1 LESRFFMSYKYT
13 MLLLRTIFIVSIVWL
28 SFFGP
33 YKAFLNSNPIQD
45 KNFIDVYEGST
56 MYAVLDNLKLSSS
69 INKLFFRIYLNTN
82 SIKSFQAGEYNIENK
97 DFKEI
102 IDLLVKGKTYTHSL
116 TIIEGMNVYDIE
128 KELENSFLIND
139 CSLLICIKT
148 NYPFKEGVL
157 YPDTYFYKKGMKAS
171 DLLNKS
177 HKKLDDLLNTIWMK
191 RPDNDILKNKY
202 QALILASIIEK
213 EAGNHSEKPDIAGV
227 FLKRISIGMKLQAD
241 PTIIYGLLP
250 NFDGDI
256 RKSDILDKNN
266 IYNTY
271 MIKGLP
277 PTPISMSSMSSI
289 EAAILSTPGEYL
301 FFVANSPSSHYF
313 SRTYDE
319 HLNMIKKVGLD
330 R

>member
-1 LESRFFMSYKYT
+1 MESRFFMSYKYT
-13 MLLLRTIFIVSIVWL
+13 MLFLRIVFIVSVVWL

-33 YKAFLNSNPIQD
+33 YSAFLNTHPIKD
-45 KNFIDVYEGST
+45 KNYIDVFEGSS
-56 MYAVLDNLKLSSS
+56 MYAVLDNLKLTSFL
-69 INKLFFRIYLNTN
+69 NKLFFRIYLDTN
-82 SIKSFQAGEYNIENK
+82 SIKSFQAGEYDIKNK
-97 DFKEI
+97 NFKEI
-102 IDLLVKGKTYTHSL
+102 IDLLVEGKTYTHSF
-116 TIIEGMNVYDIE
+116 TIIEGMNIYDIE
-128 KELENSFLIND
+128 KELENSYLIND
-139 CSLLICIKT
+139 CSLLKCIKT

-157 YPDTYFYKKGMKAS
+157 FPDTYFYKKGMKAS

-177 HKKLDDLLNTIWMK
+177 HKKLDNLLNAIWMK
-191 RPDNDILKNKY
+191 KPDNDILKNKY

-213 EAGNHSEKPDIAGV
+213 EAGNHFEKPDIAGV

-256 RKSDILDKNN
+256 RKSDILDKYN

-289 EAAILSTPGEYL
+289 EAAILSTPGEFL

-330 R
+330 K